1 MGKRT
6 FKQHMLID
14 APLLLYFGMS
24 KSGYHFVQ
32 WKSLLPLGIQQKV
45 LFGGIW
51 TVLAIA
57 VYYTCLF
64 IHFYHKKDD
73 PPTSTNICAE
83 PGSSS
88 FQEGKPQPLNWMPKY
103 NRTGAMTSIFCLSVR
118 LSIRTSFA
126 PFFPGRMIRRSFV
139 HALLKAPQQRDYFRV
154 LMMCIAFFVFFFYI
168 TIFRIK
174 LQGSFLVFTICSSAG
189 KQG

>member
-1 MGKRT
+1 MEKRT

-14 APLLLYFGMS
+14 APLLLYFFGMRG
-24 KSGYHFVQ
+24 SGYNFVQ

-73 PPTSTNICAE
+73 PIRKGMLVSI
-83 PGSSS
+83 
-88 FQEGKPQPLNWMPKY
+88 PLAQLAIVVLFY
-103 NRTGAMTSIFCLSVR
+103 FTYFTTYFTG
-118 LSIRTSFA
+118 
-126 PFFPGRMIRRSFV
+126 P
-139 HALLKAPQQRDYFRV
+139 Y
-154 LMMCIAFFVFFFYI
+154 
-168 TIFRIK
+168 
-174 LQGSFLVFTICSSAG
+174 
-189 KQG
+189 

>member
-32 WKSLLPLGIQQKV
+32 WKSLLPPGIQQKV

-51 TVLAIA
+51 TVFAIA

-73 PPTSTNICAE
+73 PIRKGMLVSI
-83 PGSSS
+83 
-88 FQEGKPQPLNWMPKY
+88 PL
-103 NRTGAMTSIFCLSVR
+103 AQLAIV
-118 LSIRTSFA
+118 
-126 PFFPGRMIRRSFV
+126 
-139 HALLKAPQQRDYFRV
+139 V
-154 LMMCIAFFVFFFYI
+154 LFYI
-168 TIFRIK
+168 TY
-174 LQGSFLVFTICSSAG
+174 FTTYFTAPY
-189 KQG
+189 